1 MPSATVCPPSV
12 VADTIMRTIELG
24 MTITDAAV
32 DEKTTTIFC
41 APVTATPDAQTAAVR
56 AATATAREPRQGP
69 ATRALTTTLTT
80 TVTTTAVATKPPTP
94 RYAAYLARSRP
105 PLAPGS
111 VVVYGVSTRLTL
123 LDCCKPFHGTRQ
135 GSGVGPRKVSGAS
148 VRCVHRLNC
157 RITTRVVGGQVRP
170 ATLGAAGLVLGQRCR
185 PH

>member
-80 TVTTTAVATKPPTP
+80 TVTTTAVSTTSATRPFS
-94 RYAAYLARSRP
+94 AYLPRSRGLP
-105 PLAPGS
+105 APGS
-111 VVVYGVSTRLTL
+111 AGVR
-123 LDCCKPFHGTRQ
+123 
-135 GSGVGPRKVSGAS
+135 GSSPLSSENHK
-148 VRCVHRLNC
+148 HR
-157 RITTRVVGGQVRP
+157 
-170 ATLGAAGLVLGQRCR
+170 
-185 PH
+185 